1 MLEAKFY
8 RPGRLSR
15 AEFSRTP
22 FSRARRTLFA
32 GIALLL
38 AGCIPTPPGPLLSG
52 PLPPAAPGSARIVV
66 YRALDYYATQA
77 MPTVYLNNE
86 AAGVSENGAVF
97 YRDVAPGTYTISVA
111 PSLPFPNQFKTIT
124 VKPGD
129 VFYAEIN
136 TLPPTAGRFNV
147 NERDYGDTFI
157 VTLRD
162 PVNGSYATQ
171 GLRVSG

>member
-1 MLEAKFY
+1 MMEA
-8 RPGRLSR
+8 RLFR
-15 AEFSRTP
+15 A
-22 FSRARRTLFA
+22 AARTLIT

-52 PLPPAAPGSARIVV
+52 PLPPAPPGSARIVF
-66 YRALDYYATQA
+66 YRELDYYATQS
-77 MPTVYLNNE
+77 MPTVYLNNQPE
-86 AAGVSENGAVF
+86 GVSQNGAVF

-111 PSLPFPNQFKTIT
+111 PSLPYPNQFKTIT

-129 VFYAEIN
+129 VFYAEIDAMPL
-136 TLPPTAGRFNV
+136 TGGRFNV
-147 NERDYGDTFI
+147 NARDYGDTFI

-162 PVNGSYATQ
+162 PVSGSYATQ

>member
-1 MLEAKFY
+1 MLEAKLL
-8 RPGRLSR
+8 RIAS
-15 AEFSRTP
+15 FSRLG
-22 FSRARRTLFA
+22 RALVA
-32 GIALLL
+32 GLTLLL

-52 PLPPAAPGSARIVV
+52 PLPPAAPGSARIVF
-66 YRALDYYATQA
+66 YRELDYYATQS

-86 AAGVSENGAVF
+86 AEGVSQNGAVF

-111 PSLPFPNQFKTIT
+111 PSLPYPNQFKTIV

-136 TLPPTAGRFNV
+136 PLPLTGGRFNV
-147 NERDYGDTFI
+147 NARDYGDTFI

-162 PVNGSYATQ
+162 PVSGSYATQ

>member
-1 MLEAKFY
+1 MLQAKV
-8 RPGRLSR
+8 LR
-15 AEFSRTP
+15 A
-22 FSRARRTLFA
+22 ARFLRMRSGLVA

-38 AGCIPTPPGPLLSG
+38 AGCIPAPPGPLLSG
-52 PLPPAAPGSARIVV
+52 PLPPAPPGSARIVFF
-66 YRALDYYATQA
+66 RELDYYATQS

-86 AAGVSENGAVF
+86 AEGVSQNGAVF
-97 YRDVAPGTYTISVA
+97 YRDVTPGTYMISVA
-111 PSLPFPNQFKTIT
+111 PSLPYPNQFKTVV

-136 TLPPTAGRFNV
+136 SLPPTGGRFNV
-147 NERDYGDTFI
+147 NARDYGDTFI

-162 PVNGSYATQ
+162 PVSGSYATQ